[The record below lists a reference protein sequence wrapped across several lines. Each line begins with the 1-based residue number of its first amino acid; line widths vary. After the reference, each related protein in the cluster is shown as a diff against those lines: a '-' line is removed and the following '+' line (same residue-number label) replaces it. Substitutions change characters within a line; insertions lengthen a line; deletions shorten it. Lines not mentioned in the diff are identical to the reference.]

1 MARTKIN
8 SKSKDLMSDDGSVLV
23 SLIHGEQI
31 RMAVTL
37 GWLTNL
43 SGYTIVAKCVEAD
56 SRSLVWEDNELPL
69 VPQSGGQTVV
79 CPIVDTTVTD
89 NTFEIVFPETLA
101 NSFTTMPKPQRPA
114 YAWFGLEV
122 TDSGTGNNKLVF
134 KPMRGLVEILYSPSE
149 AA

>member
-8 SKSKDLMSDDGSVLV
+8 SKSKDTMSDDGSLLV

-43 SGYTIVAKCVEAD
+43 SSYTITAKCVEAD
-56 SRSLVWEDNELPL
+56 SRSLNWDENELPL
-69 VPQSGGQTVV
+69 LPQNGGQVV
-79 CPIVDTTVTD
+79 ACPIIDSEPTD
-89 NTFEIVFPETLA
+89 NTFEIVFPEELA
-101 NSFTTMPKPQRPA
+101 NNFTTPPRPERPS

-122 TDSGTGNNKLVF
+122 SDSGTGDQQLVF

-149 AA
+149 AS